1 MYICILKKSFQ
12 SRIYSLFHNS
22 LPLKTKKTSTFL
34 QWSLCEPGEIL
45 RCANLV
51 RKNDSHK
58 ISIRGLTIRSF
69 LPDSGLIFSW
79 IKKNTFVEQNYSQN
93 DLKKILN
100 ISDILNTFAVSF
112 CIFLTIYFLLLTYY
126 FDTYALISINYY

>member
-1 MYICILKKSFQ
+1 MYIYFLKKSFQ

-45 RCANLV
+45 M

-58 ISIRGLTIRSF
+58 IYQRLNHSKLFTRFRTYF
-69 LPDSGLIFSW
+69 FMN
-79 IKKNTFVEQNYSQN
+79 KKNTFVEQNYSQN